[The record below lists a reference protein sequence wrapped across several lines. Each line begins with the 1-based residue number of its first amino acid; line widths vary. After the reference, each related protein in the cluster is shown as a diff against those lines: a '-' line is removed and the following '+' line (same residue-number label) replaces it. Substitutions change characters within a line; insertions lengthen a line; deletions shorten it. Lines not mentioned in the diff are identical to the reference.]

1 MAIKV
6 RSKFEKDTVAKLEKA
21 GVKFKYESM
30 HIKYLLPARIY
41 TPDIALENGIIVE
54 LKGYFRPADRQLH
67 RAIKEQ
73 YPELD
78 LRFVFMNANN
88 RIHSSSKTTYGDWC
102 DKYGFKYA
110 SKEIPDSWLKEKKK
124 K

>member
-1 MAIKV
+1 MPIKT

-41 TPDIALENGIIVE
+41 TPDILLDNGIVVE
-54 LKGYFRPADRQLH
+54 LKGYFRATDRSLH
-67 RAIKEQ
+67 RAIREQ

-78 LRFVFMNANN
+78 LRFVFM
-88 RIHSSSKTTYGDWC
+88 SSKNKLHAKSKTTYGQWC
-102 DKYGFKYA
+102 EKYGFKYA
-110 SKEIPDSWLKEKKK
+110 DKTIPESWLKEKKK
-124 K
+124 